1 MDRVVCRWGY
11 MLMADP
17 AAALAETRRVL
28 RDDGTLGFVVWQTP
42 DRNMWAA
49 VPAMTLIQ
57 RGHMPPPE
65 PGAPGIFAMGE
76 RDRIV
81 ELVTGAGFPEPR
93 IEELTFEWNYGANDV
108 WDTINRLAGPI
119 AAVIKQLSAQ
129 EQQEVREAIEAG
141 FEEYRDGDNLKV
153 PAACWG
159 VVRAERKAPGV
170 AFAAC
175 SRRRARQLGQRRV
188 RLHRPGRPGVRLH
201 ERAREPRRRVRRLR
215 GAAGGRPPRAQR
227 RGSRRRLKIAP
238 GAAPLEETVTQ
249 FVPGELI
256 EYRITKGSPLRDH
269 VGIMRFSPLPGG
281 GTHLSYRIRIASRV
295 PGLSPLVTAVLT
307 RNVTKGLASVESA
320 A

>member
-1 MDRVVCRWGY
+1 MLEAARRNGETRGLSNVEYQVMDAERMPLADDSVDRVVCRWGY

-119 AAVIKQLSAQ
+119 AAVIKELSAQ

-159 VVRAERKAPGV
+159 VV
-170 AFAAC
+170 
-175 SRRRARQLGQRRV
+175 
-188 RLHRPGRPGVRLH
+188 
-201 ERAREPRRRVRRLR
+201 
-215 GAAGGRPPRAQR
+215 
-227 RGSRRRLKIAP
+227 
-238 GAAPLEETVTQ
+238 
-249 FVPGELI
+249 
-256 EYRITKGSPLRDH
+256 
-269 VGIMRFSPLPGG
+269 
-281 GTHLSYRIRIASRV
+281 AS
-295 PGLSPLVTAVLT
+295 
-307 RNVTKGLASVESA
+307 
-320 A
+320 

>member
-1 MDRVVCRWGY
+1 MDLDTYRQASRQTWDEMSSGWEDRREWLLGFTGAINEWVVGQVDPQPGQTILDIAAGTGDHGVLAAERVGSEGGVITRDFAPDMLAAARRNGETRGLSNVEYQVMDAERMPLADDSVDGVVCRWGY

-81 ELVTGAGFPEPR
+81 ELVTGAGFSEPR

-119 AAVIKQLSAQ
+119 AAVIKELSAR
-129 EQQEVREAIEAG
+129 EQQEVRETIEAG

-159 VVRAERKAPGV
+159 VV
-170 AFAAC
+170 
-175 SRRRARQLGQRRV
+175 
-188 RLHRPGRPGVRLH
+188 
-201 ERAREPRRRVRRLR
+201 
-215 GAAGGRPPRAQR
+215 
-227 RGSRRRLKIAP
+227 
-238 GAAPLEETVTQ
+238 
-249 FVPGELI
+249 
-256 EYRITKGSPLRDH
+256 
-269 VGIMRFSPLPGG
+269 
-281 GTHLSYRIRIASRV
+281 AS
-295 PGLSPLVTAVLT
+295 
-307 RNVTKGLASVESA
+307 
-320 A
+320 